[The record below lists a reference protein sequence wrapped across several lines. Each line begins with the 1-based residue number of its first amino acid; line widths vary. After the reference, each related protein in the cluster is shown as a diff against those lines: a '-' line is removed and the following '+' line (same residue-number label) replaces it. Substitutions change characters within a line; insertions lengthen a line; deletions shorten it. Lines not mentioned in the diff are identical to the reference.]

1 MNLKLL
7 TLGTAVA
14 VSAALAQTEAP
25 VAEAPVE
32 QAPVAEAPAEA
43 APVAEAPAEA
53 APVAEAP
60 AEAAPV
66 AEAPAEAAPVAEAP
80 VAEPAAPVAEAP
92 AAEASSSIFD
102 VLHGNTYNS
111 VGNEYGSSS
120 VSSNLAA
127 PHRMFGLNMVYIEP
141 TIETGLVSFAFSE
154 SMTAFIGF
162 DHSGD
167 LGLLQAGLATQS
179 FGFYLQAG
187 MDHAWSS
194 IDDDGNEVS
203 DSKTG
208 AGDDFGATASFLL
221 GGYDLSV
228 NVDWLTTKDQFS
240 EETDNREFTQNFWDL
255 SANINLGN
263 SPSNPKIGWSI
274 GLDFLR
280 HNMTAATE
288 PKKGKEKTESDL
300 SSHFNISPYFN
311 MGGTILSTS
320 NARVLLGLN
329 TQLPFYLFDEIEN
342 VREGYFGMALQTSPN
357 ILAELALGQWFIAYA
372 GVTHQW
378 TVFSMETLTEGDVDE
393 FGIAINTDA
402 TVVDAGLRFQYSNYA
417 LEASLTKKFFS
428 DPLCGFN
435 GDSMVASIGGFIFF

>member
-43 APVAEAPAEA
+43 VAEAPAEAVAEAPVAEAPAPVAEA
-53 APVAEAP
+53 PAPAPVAEAP
-60 AEAAPV
+60 AP
-66 AEAPAEAAPVAEAP
+66 APADPF
-80 VAEPAAPVAEAP
+80 
-92 AAEASSSIFD
+92 S

-111 VGNEYGSSS
+111 VGNEYGAST
-120 VSSNLAA
+120 VNSNLAA
-127 PHRMFGLNMVYIEP
+127 PHRMYGSNMVYIEP

-162 DHSGD
+162 DHSGA

-179 FGFYLQAG
+179 FGLLIYAG
-187 MDHAWSS
+187 MDNAFAFV
-194 IDDDGNEVS
+194 DDDTE
-203 DSKTG
+203 SKTG
-208 AGDDFGATASFLL
+208 AGDDYGATVSFLL
-221 GGYDLSV
+221 GGYDLSI
-228 NVDWLTTKDQFS
+228 NVDWLTTKDQFYTEDEDGNVFS
-240 EETDNREFTQNFWDL
+240 QNFWDL

-280 HNMTAATE
+280 HSMTATIE
-288 PKKGKEKTESDL
+288 PKKGKERTESDL
-300 SSHFNISPYFN
+300 SSHIKVSPYFN
-311 MGGTILSTS
+311 MGGAILGTS

-329 TQLPFYLFDEIEN
+329 TKLPLYFFDEIED
-342 VREGYFGMALQTSPN
+342 VRESYFGMALQTSPN
-357 ILAELALGQWFIAYA
+357 ILAELTLGQWFMVYG

-378 TVFSMETLTEGDVDE
+378 TLFSLETLKEGKTDE
-393 FGIAINTDA
+393 TGIAYKTSA
-402 TVVDAGLRFQYSNYA
+402 TTVDTGIRFQYNNYA
-417 LEASLTKKFFS
+417 VEANLTKKFFG

-435 GDSMVASIGGFIFF
+435 GQDMVASIGGFIFF